1 MAQHTLG
8 IFRYLVVNLPP
19 LFPSTIAEKMENA
32 LENLD
37 SDPCVTPEIVENT
50 MIKFGHD
57 LWPWLEAFR
66 ESATLI
72 EAKLGE
78 QFMLAHLPGRIQKR
92 YDEYK
97 KYGLT
102 WRDLY
107 TGRAA
112 GYFEPEER
120 GELTGALVETK
131 NDLHRFTDREI
142 VGLKKEKYLARVE
155 EFKKISEKIKET
167 LASLR
172 RMADAE
178 QYHPTLAEEIRGR
191 ARSYELGLCCLAPN
205 VSFEDVARSIE
216 FFAERKTHLN
226 MMRGIERTVVVEF

>member
-8 IFRYLVVNLPP
+8 LFRHLVANLPP
-19 LFPSTIAEKMENA
+19 LFPSATAEKMKNA
-32 LENLD
+32 LEVLD
-37 SDPCVTPEIVENT
+37 SDPGVTPETVENT

-66 ESATLI
+66 ESAALV

-78 QFMLAHLPGRIQKR
+78 QFMLAHLPERMQKR
-92 YDEYK
+92 YDEYR
-97 KYGLT
+97 KYGLV

-112 GYFEPEER
+112 GYFEPVER
-120 GELTGALVETK
+120 GELVGALVETK
-131 NDLHRFTDREI
+131 NDLHRFADREI

-155 EFKKISEKIKET
+155 ELKKISEKIKAV

-172 RMADAE
+172 QMAAAE

-205 VSFEDVARSIE
+205 IGFEDVARSIE
-216 FFAERKTHLN
+216 FFTERKTHLN
-226 MMRGIERTVVVEF
+226 MMRGIEKTVMVEF